1 MSHKALQP
9 SEYHPF
15 YLPYI
20 QKVSENTS
28 VIQGLKDSHNA
39 FLKVISPLT
48 DEALNVSYAPGKWTI
63 KEIIGHLCDSERI
76 FANRVLRIARHDKTD
91 LPGFDEALFA
101 ANSNAA
107 TRTKDSLLAEFSTV
121 RGGSILLF
129 QSLEDSWY
137 TNTGTIDGNNISV
150 RAIGYIMS
158 GHQLHHLEVIKSKY
172 LK

>member
-1 MSHKALQP
+1 MSHTALQP

-20 QKVSENTS
+20 QKVNENIS
-28 VIQGLKDSHNA
+28 VIQALKDSHNA
-39 FLKVISPLT
+39 FLEIISPLS
-48 DEALNVSYAPGKWTI
+48 DDALNMRYAPGKWTI

-76 FANRVLRIARHDKTD
+76 FANRILRFARFDKTD
-91 LPGFDEALFA
+91 LPGFDEDLFA

-129 QSLEDSWY
+129 QSFQETWY
-137 TNTGTIDGNNISV
+137 TNIGTIGGNNMSV
-150 RAIGYIMS
+150 RALGYIMS
-158 GHQLHHLEVIKSKY
+158 GHQLYHLEVIKSRY

>member
-1 MSHKALQP
+1 MSHTALQP
-9 SEYHPF
+9 SEYHAF

-20 QKVSENTS
+20 QKVNENAS

-39 FLKVISPLT
+39 FLEIISPLS
-48 DEALNVSYAPGKWTI
+48 DDALNVSYAPGKWTI

-76 FANRVLRIARHDKTD
+76 FANRVLRFARHDKTD
-91 LPGFDEALFA
+91 LPGFDETLFA
-101 ANSNAA
+101 VNSNAA
-107 TRTKDSLLAEFSTV
+107 SRTKDSLLAELSTV

-129 QSLEDSWY
+129 QSLEESWY
-137 TNTGTIDGNNISV
+137 TNTGTIGGKNMSV
-150 RAIGYIMS
+150 RALGYIMS